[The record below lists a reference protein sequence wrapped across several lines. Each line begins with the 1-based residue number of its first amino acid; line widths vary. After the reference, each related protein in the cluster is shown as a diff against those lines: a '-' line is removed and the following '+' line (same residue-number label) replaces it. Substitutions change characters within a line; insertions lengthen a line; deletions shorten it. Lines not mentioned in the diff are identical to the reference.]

1 MFILFGGMFLGQMVV
16 EEIVTNAPEQLYA
29 NTASISM
36 LIVSFFVAIVA
47 WQGLGVL
54 SVLMWVLLKLITFRL
69 GKAEAPTQKIMPPH
83 AWKMIPYAALTCAIY
98 GAVIGVA
105 NTEVPLIVILDFG
118 IAGAAWGVLLNI
130 LAKFRLLPYVD
141 FRDTLNEMAIEN
153 AIEDA
158 HVAAHNVE
166 LEITEGVLMIGQT
179 YIDEALVGLNK
190 LGIKLSM
197 DDFGTGYSSLSY
209 LRLYPFDV
217 LKIDRS
223 FVDGITKNK
232 ADLDLVKATISMAHS
247 LDLTVVAEGVEIKE
261 QAQLLNDLKCDCL
274 QGYYFS
280 RPVTANALLE
290 YSANYQ

>member
-1 MFILFGGMFLGQMVV
+1 MAKGRRRRVSIFRARGTTSSGKPPKEMDKATKRYFRVLFTIMFILFGGMFLGQMVV
-16 EEIVTNAPEQLYA
+16 EEIVTNAFDQLYT

-36 LIVSFFVAIVA
+36 MIVSFFVAIVA

-153 AIEDA
+153 AIED
-158 HVAAHNVE
+158 
-166 LEITEGVLMIGQT
+166 
-179 YIDEALVGLNK
+179 
-190 LGIKLSM
+190 
-197 DDFGTGYSSLSY
+197 DF
-209 LRLYPFDV
+209 V
-217 LKIDRS
+217 
-223 FVDGITKNK
+223 
-232 ADLDLVKATISMAHS
+232 
-247 LDLTVVAEGVEIKE
+247 
-261 QAQLLNDLKCDCL
+261 
-274 QGYYFS
+274 
-280 RPVTANALLE
+280 
-290 YSANYQ
+290 